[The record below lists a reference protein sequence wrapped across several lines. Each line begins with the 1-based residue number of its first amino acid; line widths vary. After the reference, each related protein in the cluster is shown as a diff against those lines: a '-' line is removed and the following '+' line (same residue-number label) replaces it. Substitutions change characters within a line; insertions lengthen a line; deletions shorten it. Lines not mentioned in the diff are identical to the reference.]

1 MMKNKIKDLKQRIED
16 NYQELHD
23 TYGDSCQLVNP
34 TLDMI
39 DLLLSVDAPDDKI
52 KLYLQ
57 NVNSSIQI
65 IEEKL
70 ERIER
75 KKR

>member
-1 MMKNKIKDLKQRIED
+1 MQQTIINLKQRIED

-23 TYGDSCQLVNP
+23 EYGDSCQLVNP

-39 DLLLSVDAPDDKI
+39 DLLLSVDASDDKI
-52 KLYLQ
+52 KSYLQ
-57 NVNSSIQI
+57 NVKSSIQI

-70 ERIER
+70 ERVER
-75 KKR
+75 NK

>member
-1 MMKNKIKDLKQRIED
+1 MKNKIKNLKQRIE
-16 NYQELHD
+16 NNRQELHD
-23 TYGDSCQLVNP
+23 EYGDSCQLVQP

-39 DLLLSVDAPDDKI
+39 DLLLSVNAPDDKI

-57 NVNSSIQI
+57 NVNSSIRI

-70 ERIER
+70 ERVE
-75 KKR
+75 KKKK